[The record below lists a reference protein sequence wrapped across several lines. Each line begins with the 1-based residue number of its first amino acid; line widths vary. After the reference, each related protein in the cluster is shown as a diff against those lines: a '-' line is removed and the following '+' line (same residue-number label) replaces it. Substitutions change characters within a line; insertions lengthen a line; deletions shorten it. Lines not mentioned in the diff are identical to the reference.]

1 MDTEKD
7 TTEHYCEVCNVWI
20 RYNVIVK
27 DNYKEDK
34 DSCNYLIHCP
44 DCHRIW
50 DGNAQCPCGLIIE

>member
-7 TTEHYCEVCNVWI
+7 TETMDHYCEVCNVWI
-20 RYNVIVK
+20 RYNVIV
-27 DNYKEDK
+27 KEDK